1 MQGSLARL
9 PGVLVFLCLVL
20 APPASAQ
27 VASGAP
33 RGLGPMAPPADAP
46 LPLPETAPVPAADPA
61 TLPGEGAAPADIPPS
76 PDVPAAGEPVEAVVP
91 DQPGKPQGP
100 RVTVTGLQDI
110 DPAGAGILDES
121 SGGFPAVLYQG
132 SPRPAIVARLAQL
145 PAAPNSPALQALLRR
160 ILLSATTPPVGET
173 PADEPSMLAQ
183 RLRKLIAGGRV
194 AEAGLL
200 GGQSRRDDR
209 FARQAWSE
217 ALLLQ
222 GRDEDACGDATSL
235 RQSLNDPFWIKLR
248 AYCQIVEGDTTGA
261 SLTLEVMRERAIAD
275 DTFVPLAAALADGTK
290 PKVPA
295 KPAPGALQVSI
306 LRRAQLP
313 VPATLATWL
322 PARQVFLAGEDPL
335 ARLVAL
341 ERAAFAGLV
350 STDELVQGYAAAS
363 FTPDQQDDPEA
374 AAAKLAPTLANALF
388 FQSVSQRTRP
398 AARAQAFAALIERAD
413 AQNRFAVFA
422 RLSRELARRM
432 PAVPETAWLAPH
444 VLRVL
449 LYNGDGKQAGPWLTM
464 MTSPTEQAT
473 VNALRVHA
481 AIVYPSTENLA
492 ALPQALVWLGQE
504 ASASGGKGP
513 LAARALRE
521 VPLLHALGHT
531 IPPEAQWALTAAP
544 APAPLPGA
552 AGEALLALS
561 RSAQQQRLGETVLN
575 VLVALGNDG
584 PARAPAAVVA
594 RAVDA
599 LARVGMRDE
608 ARAIAAEAVLGAP
621 LRSSP

>member
-1 MQGSLARL
+1 
-9 PGVLVFLCLVL
+9 V
-20 APPASAQ
+20 
-27 VASGAP
+27 
-33 RGLGPMAPPADAP
+33 
-46 LPLPETAPVPAADPA
+46 
-61 TLPGEGAAPADIPPS
+61 
-76 PDVPAAGEPVEAVVP
+76 
-91 DQPGKPQGP
+91 
-100 RVTVTGLQDI
+100 
-110 DPAGAGILDES
+110 
-121 SGGFPAVLYQG
+121 
-132 SPRPAIVARLAQL
+132 
-145 PAAPNSPALQALLRR
+145 
-160 ILLSATTPPVGET
+160 
-173 PADEPSMLAQ
+173 
-183 RLRKLIAGGRV
+183 
-194 AEAGLL
+194 
-200 GGQSRRDDR
+200 
-209 FARQAWSE
+209 
-217 ALLLQ
+217 
-222 GRDEDACGDATSL
+222 
-235 RQSLNDPFWIKLR
+235 
-248 AYCQIVEGDTTGA
+248 
-261 SLTLEVMRERAIAD
+261 
-275 DTFVPLAAALADGTK
+275 
-290 PKVPA
+290 
-295 KPAPGALQVSI
+295 

-313 VPATLATWL
+313 FPPALATWL
-322 PARQVFLAGEDPL
+322 PARQVFLAGEDPV

-350 STDELVQGYAAAS
+350 AVEELAQGYAAAG

-398 AARAQAFAALIERAD
+398 AARAQAFAALVERAD

-492 ALPQALVWLGQE
+492 ALPQALAWLGQA
-504 ASASGGKGP
+504 ASAAGGKGP

-531 IPPEAQWALTAAP
+531 IPPEAQWALTAEA
-544 APAPLPGA
+544 APAPLSGP
-552 AGEALLALS
+552 AGEALLALP
-561 RSAQQQRLGETVLN
+561 RSAQQQRVGETVLN
-575 VLVALGNDG
+575 VLVALGNEG
-584 PARAPAAVVA
+584 PARAPTAVVA